1 MVVAGKVGGKAS
13 SLEASGRQGDGALTR
28 AMVGAAGNPCKDQL
42 NASALGKETMNKIND
57 LTVGE
62 AEAGRKR

>member
-1 MVVAGKVGGKAS
+1 MA
-13 SLEASGRQGDGALTR
+13 R
-28 AMVGAAGNPCKDQL
+28 AAGNPCEDQL

>member
-1 MVVAGKVGGKAS
+1 MQVSVGFNSVSYPRTGKAS
-13 SLEASGRQGDGALTR
+13 SLEASGRQGDGAQ
-28 AMVGAAGNPCKDQL
+28 NPCEDQL